1 MPVPKIFLKV
11 KKKHLHAQLKQ
22 IKHLRELLID
32 IARACQT
39 KTFYDYVDGTYPKEL
54 KIKDITYT
62 AMSAS
67 YLDLHI
73 EIDREWWLRRKE
85 IITISQFQVICSN
98 ITNPLFF

>member
-1 MPVPKIFLKV
+1 VLAPKIIFKV

-62 AMSAS
+62 AMAVS
-67 YLDLHI
+67 YLDLHMKLI
-73 EIDREWWLRRKE
+73 GSDD
-85 IITISQFQVICSN
+85 
-98 ITNPLFF
+98 

>member
-1 MPVPKIFLKV
+1 MLVPKIIFKV

-73 EIDREWWLRRKE
+73 EIDR
-85 IITISQFQVICSN
+85 SGG
-98 ITNPLFF
+98 